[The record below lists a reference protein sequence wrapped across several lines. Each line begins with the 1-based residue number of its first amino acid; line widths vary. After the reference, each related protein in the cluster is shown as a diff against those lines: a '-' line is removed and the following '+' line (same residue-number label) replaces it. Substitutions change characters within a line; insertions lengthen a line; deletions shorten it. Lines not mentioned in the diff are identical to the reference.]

1 MNKKEFYNNFI
12 NDKENIINIETI
24 FQKCYFET
32 GIIDEIDA
40 KIFIYYATAFFMCEL
55 LDDNNIN
62 ITSSEIVS
70 DEQVKKG
77 LNFNN
82 TVAAITKFNKQY
94 SVEYSNKLIKCIQD
108 KNIIGFLYVLTI
120 IGHEIFHIYQYQCV
134 ENEILKPDCL
144 IDALEYVKREIDE
157 KFYEKNYPFLHSEIS
172 ADLAG
177 IYLTIGFIENIIGR
191 KLTNNEKK
199 EINYI
204 FIEKSNK
211 NLKIYRDNEEIY
223 NYINSLIEDI
233 KDYTANNLELLNK
246 YPILKH
252 IFNSNGNVRQLDEI
266 INNYEIL
273 SSFYNEKNDLR
284 RLYITI
290 IKSISLDNKI
300 KKYS

>member
-55 LDDNNIN
+55 LDENNIN

-70 DEQVKKG
+70 DEKVKQG
-77 LNFNN
+77 LNFDN

-108 KNIIGFLYVLTI
+108 KNIIGFIYVLTI
-120 IGHEIFHIYQYQCV
+120 IGHEIFHIYQYQCI
-134 ENEILKPDCL
+134 ENKILKTNCL
-144 IDALEYVKREIDE
+144 IDALECVKREMDE
-157 KFYEKNYPFLHSEIS
+157 NFYETNYSFLHSEIS
-172 ADLAG
+172 ADIAG
-177 IYLTIGFIENIIGR
+177 IYLTVGFIENLIGR
-191 KLTNNEKK
+191 KLTNKEKTDL
-199 EINYI
+199 NYI
-204 FIEKSNK
+204 FIEKNK
-211 NLKIYRDNEEIY
+211 KDLKRYVENEEIY
-223 NYINSLIEDI
+223 NYINYLVTDI
-233 KDYTANNLELLNK
+233 KDYITNNLELLNK
-246 YPILKH
+246 YPILKN
-252 IFNSNGNVRQLDEI
+252 IFNSNGDIWQLDQI

-273 SSFYNEKNDLR
+273 SLFYNNKKDLEK
-284 RLYITI
+284 LYITI